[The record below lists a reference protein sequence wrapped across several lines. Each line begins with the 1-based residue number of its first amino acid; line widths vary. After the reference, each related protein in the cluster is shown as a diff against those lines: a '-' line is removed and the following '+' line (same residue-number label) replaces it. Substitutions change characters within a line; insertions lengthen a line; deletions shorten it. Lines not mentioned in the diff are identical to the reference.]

1 MARSTVDFPCAV
13 GAHDSY
19 DFAFLYAEGR
29 LVQGDDGAIVD
40 GDVHELQQPHFTV
53 AVIRFH
59 QGIILTGL
67 VTQVSFY
74 NLGAVQD
81 VLDLAFG

>member
-1 MARSTVDFPCAV
+1 MARSTVDFPAPL
-13 GAHDSY
+13 GPMDSY

-81 VLDLAFG
+81 VLDFAFG